1 MDRFIKRITDK
12 IQAHKP
18 LRSFKFRNSVWWYF
32 RQCAVRKTQQ
42 FLTQSDV
49 MAPPETSRSVSSE
62 MWTPEEHGQ
71 LAKLYDR
78 WAEIN
83 IHMPGRTAEMCR
95 SYWMLQFIPASTAPG
110 VTASGKNEMTTVLH
124 EPPSPGIDRARE
136 RWTEEEDRALVQSVR
151 EVGSMMDLG
160 PFESFVSDSS
170 ELDRRERW
178 IFILDPCNKLTS
190 CTADDY
196 RRFEQNHSLA

>member
-1 MDRFIKRITDK
+1 MVLQTVCSPKD
-12 IQAHKP
+12 
-18 LRSFKFRNSVWWYF
+18 S
-32 RQCAVRKTQQ
+32 AVSHPVRRHG
-42 FLTQSDV
+42 
-49 MAPPETSRSVSSE
+49 APETSRSVSSE

-110 VTASGKNEMTTVLH
+110 LTASGKNEMNTVLH

-136 RWTEEEDRALVQSVR
+136 RWTEEEDRPWCSRCAKLV
-151 EVGSMMDLG
+151 L
-160 PFESFVSDSS
+160 
-170 ELDRRERW
+170 
-178 IFILDPCNKLTS
+178 
-190 CTADDY
+190 
-196 RRFEQNHSLA
+196 